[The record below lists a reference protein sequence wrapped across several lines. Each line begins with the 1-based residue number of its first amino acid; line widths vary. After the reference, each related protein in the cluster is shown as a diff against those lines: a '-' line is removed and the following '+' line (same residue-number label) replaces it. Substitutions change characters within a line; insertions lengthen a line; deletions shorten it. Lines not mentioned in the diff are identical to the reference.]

1 MLELASTLSHRPR
14 TPADRPIGGCGS
26 GWSKQRQLV
35 VGRRMV
41 GSWLNISQT
50 LVITHDVSVIFGE
63 NPKPG
68 FEPRNLDFLGC
79 NINPTFFMVAS
90 ADGMDQYLWKTIFGV
105 DRRPFASYFG
115 VHLGYRHHK
124 TFQTDARWCRRF
136 THQWVVRTISCLGRY
151 IRCKY
156 MQENIYDTY
165 IYSCRV
171 S

>member
-90 ADGMDQYLWKTIFGV
+90 ADGIYYILYIIYYILYIIYYILYIICYMLYIIYYTTI
-105 DRRPFASYFG
+105 
-115 VHLGYRHHK
+115 L
-124 TFQTDARWCRRF
+124 
-136 THQWVVRTISCLGRY
+136 Y
-151 IRCKY
+151 I
-156 MQENIYDTY
+156 IY
-165 IYSCRV
+165 IYSKILYNCNQV
-171 S
+171 EVTTQGACKNIANLGKTSWLGW